1 MKKTFL
7 KVKKLIKVFGPGII
21 TGAADDDPSGIATY
35 TQTGAKFGYG
45 QLWTVLVMLPLMTAI
60 QEACA
65 RIGAVTG
72 HGLAAGIKTNYSK
85 KVLYAAVLLVVI
97 ANTINIGADIGALAA
112 AAQLLIPVNFVILT
126 LGFTALILILEI
138 FTSYRVYSRILIWLA
153 LSLLAYPLTVFI
165 INQPWRTI
173 IAATFLPHVELNFE
187 FFFIITGVLGTTIS
201 PYMFFWQASQEV
213 EEVKELHLTNRYG
226 RSKIGEKFI
235 KNLRIDNFLGMV
247 FSEIATWSIIV
258 VAATVLNQ
266 NGITD
271 VTSAA
276 DAAKAL
282 EPLVQTFPHAGFLAK
297 LIFAVGIIG
306 LGLLGIPVLSGSA
319 AYALSEAFNMKEGL
333 NLKLKKAHGF
343 YGVIT
348 IATLVGLMINFIG
361 IDPIK
366 ALVFTAV
373 FNCVAAVP
381 LIFLIAR
388 IARNRKIM
396 GEHRSGWLSNTVVWI
411 TFLVMLASAIAMFYT
426 LARG

>member
-1 MKKTFL
+1 
-7 KVKKLIKVFGPGII
+7 
-21 TGAADDDPSGIATY
+21 
-35 TQTGAKFGYG
+35 
-45 QLWTVLVMLPLMTAI
+45 MLPLMVAI

-65 RIGAVTG
+65 RIGAVNG
-72 HGLAAGIKTNYSK
+72 KGLAAVIKENYSQ

-112 AAQLLIPVNFVILT
+112 AFQLVFPVNFVILT
-126 LGFTALILILEI
+126 LGFTVLILILEI
-138 FTSYRVYSRILIWLA
+138 FTTYKVYAHLLKWLA
-153 LSLLAYPLTVFI
+153 LTLLAYPITLFI
-165 INQPWRTI
+165 IAKPWKTI
-173 IAATFLPHVELNFE
+173 LISTFLPHIDFNFE

-213 EEVKELHLTNRYG
+213 EEEKEKHLISRYG
-226 RSKIGEKFI
+226 KPKIGRSFI
-235 KNLRIDNFLGMV
+235 RNLRLDNFLGML
-247 FSEIATWSIIV
+247 FSEFATWSIIV
-258 VAATVLNQ
+258 VAATVLHQ

-282 EPLVQTFPHAGFLAK
+282 EPLVHTFPYSGFISK

-373 FNCVAAVP
+373 FNGVAAVP

-388 IARNRKIM
+388 IARNPKIM
-396 GEHRSGWLSNTVVWI
+396 GAYRSGWLSNGVVWL

-426 LARG
+426 LAVRS